1 MVDIVE
7 VGLAVDST
15 QVDKGKARLKKLG
28 DQARKTEKATD
39 KMSRA
44 FKTGMVAAMAAATV
58 AVFSAIKAHREF
70 TKSISELSSITGA
83 VGKDL
88 EFFKNQS
95 LQLGESTT
103 FSASQVATAFK
114 LIASAKPDLLESK
127 EALAL
132 VTREVLT
139 LAEASGLDLPQA
151 ANALGGALN
160 QFSAGA
166 SEANRFINVLAAGSK
181 FGASAINETSEAM
194 KNVGAVA
201 SSMGLSFESTN
212 AAIQALASVSI
223 KGTEA
228 GTGLRGVLLKLAKQS
243 RDEFN
248 PEIVGLEQAMK
259 NLKDANL
266 TTTEK
271 MNLFGLESTTAA
283 TALIA
288 QADSIG
294 ILTEKLTGTGVA
306 MEQAAINTNNLDGD
320 IKMMSSAWEGAAL
333 FIGDM
338 FDPALRAVVQTMG
351 GAAKIIK
358 SIGIAIKDMGD
369 ALGWF
374 MAATAAVLTLDFDA
388 LDKINETRDKNAQ
401 KLKDEYDLIWN
412 INGALDAKKEKEEA
426 ILAAKGEE
434 LAKEDQAAAGEK
446 EAERLAAAMQASKLL
461 REQEATEKE
470 EDRIDMLFR
479 DAEYNE
485 EKVARESEARELR
498 LEAEREEKEL
508 MLAEKQD
515 YWDRLYNMQTG
526 SQQASLDFA
535 NMIRKGDIMGALS
548 HASSMLSNLAKS
560 SKKVFKLQK
569 IAALAN
575 AAVNLPSAIISS
587 FEKGGGYPWGLI
599 PAGLMA
605 AQGASQIS
613 AIKASTFGGGSGAPS
628 VGSGGGGSSPS
639 ASVASGLADGATATP
654 DGGETKQTLIT
665 FNVEPDALLTGQT
678 FLDMMEEMEANGM
691 LNGAIA

>member
-338 FDPALRAVVQTMG
+338 FDHALRAVVQTMG

-461 REQEATEKE
+461 REQEASEKE

-526 SQQASLDFA
+526 S
-535 NMIRKGDIMGALS
+535 
-548 HASSMLSNLAKS
+548 
-560 SKKVFKLQK
+560 
-569 IAALAN
+569 
-575 AAVNLPSAIISS
+575 
-587 FEKGGGYPWGLI
+587 
-599 PAGLMA
+599 
-605 AQGASQIS
+605 
-613 AIKASTFGGGSGAPS
+613 
-628 VGSGGGGSSPS
+628 
-639 ASVASGLADGATATP
+639 
-654 DGGETKQTLIT
+654 
-665 FNVEPDALLTGQT
+665 
-678 FLDMMEEMEANGM
+678 
-691 LNGAIA
+691 